1 MSTIVEPS
9 TTTATL
15 SLAPTR
21 GVFMTDLSALSPG
34 TWNVDP
40 AHSTVGFVARHLMIT
55 KVRGRFTDFS
65 GVIEVG
71 PDPLQSTVRATVD
84 LASITTGDE
93 ARDAHLRSADFFDT
107 EGGDSPTMSF
117 VSTGLKD
124 DDGDYVLFGD
134 LTVKGVT
141 RQVEFALD
149 FEGVNTDPWGNTK
162 AGFTAETEISRKD
175 FGLEWNVALETGGV
189 LVSDKVKVQLDIQ
202 AAKQT

>member
-1 MSTIVEPS
+1 
-9 TTTATL
+9 
-15 SLAPTR
+15 
-21 GVFMTDLSALSPG
+21 MTDLSALTPG

-65 GVIEVG
+65 GVLEIA
-71 PDPLQSTVRATVD
+71 PDRLQSRVEASVN
-84 LASITTGDE
+84 LASISTGDE
-93 ARDAHLRSADFFDT
+93 SRDAHLRSADFFDVD
-107 EGGDSPTMSF
+107 GGGSPTMTF
-117 VSTGLKD
+117 ASTGIKE

-134 LTVKGVT
+134 LTINGVS
-141 RQVEFALD
+141 RQVEFALE

-162 AGFTAETEISRKD
+162 AAFSAETEINRKD

-202 AAKQT
+202 AVQA

>member
-1 MSTIVEPS
+1 MS
-9 TTTATL
+9 
-15 SLAPTR
+15 
-21 GVFMTDLSALSPG
+21 DLSALTPG

-65 GVIEVG
+65 GVIEVA

-84 LASITTGDE
+84 LASVTTGDE
-93 ARDAHLRSADFFDT
+93 GRDAHLRSADFFDAD
-107 EGGDSPTMSF
+107 GGASPTMSF
-117 VSTGLKD
+117 VSTGLKE

-134 LTVKGVT
+134 LTVNGVT
-141 RQVEFALD
+141 RQVEFSLE

-162 AGFTAETEISRKD
+162 AAFSAETEISRKD

-189 LVSDKVKVQLDIQ
+189 LVSEKVKVQLDIQ
-202 AAKQT
+202 AAKA